1 MRLCG
6 KVCRTVHDTDGNIMR
21 RMRFA
26 CRITKA
32 TDAHSEYVIRI
43 TFPRQEW

>member
-1 MRLCG
+1 MEEYGSGGRA
-6 KVCRTVHDTDGNIMR
+6 TDGDIIG

-32 TDAHSEYVIRI
+32 TGTQS
-43 TFPRQEW
+43 